1 MSLSVDRLSL
11 SSEQYTRWCAETP
24 SLPLYMQPWWLLAA
38 SGCEEMPVLATR
50 VAKEDAPTLVWPL
63 FMPTRRHLIVP
74 PYCQFTGPLSDR
86 LGAVGEEPFDRD
98 RYIAHLAAMEALGE
112 ALPSSLRYIEA
123 HLPLDYWDWL
133 PSETPA
139 GVWRSSVAYTH
150 RLDLTQ
156 RPPQEL
162 YNSLIRRKIRR
173 ATALGLRELWAEA
186 TKEETKEATNV
197 ATCAEML
204 VELCRK
210 SLQRSGGDR
219 LCASS
224 LRRLVTATIERGQG
238 ALLLLL
244 SPHTDEPVAGA
255 FVAHHAGTAYY
266 IAGGQARTSEGE
278 DAMALLLDRLITWS
292 REEGCHTFD
301 FEGSMQRGIAFFF
314 RSFGAVPHPYLR
326 LQAGRQT
333 LAMRLQLRR
342 YYLQHLY

>member
-1 MSLSVDRLSL
+1 MSLSVGRLSL

-38 SGCEEMPVLATR
+38 SGSEEMSVLYTAE
-50 VAKEDAPTLVWPL
+50 AKEGDPTLMWPL

-74 PYCQFTGPLSDR
+74 PCCQFAGPLSDR
-86 LGAVGEEPFDRD
+86 SGAVGEKTFDRD
-98 RYIAHLAAMEALGE
+98 RYIAHLAAMQALGD

-133 PSETPA
+133 PCETPA
-139 GVWRSSVAYTH
+139 GVWRSSIAYTH
-150 RLDLTQ
+150 LLDLTQ
-156 RPPQEL
+156 KPPQEL
-162 YNSLIRRKIRR
+162 YNSLIRRKVRR
-173 ATALGLRELWAEA
+173 ATTLCLRELWAE
-186 TKEETKEATNV
+186 ETNV
-197 ATCAEML
+197 ATCADRL
-204 VELCRK
+204 AELCRE
-210 SLQRSGGDR
+210 SLHRSGGDR

-224 LRRLVTATIERGQG
+224 LRRLVTAAVTRRQG

-244 SPHTDEPVAGA
+244 SPHTDELVTGA

-266 IAGGQARTSEGE
+266 IAGGQVRTPEGE

-292 REEGCHTFD
+292 RETGCHTFD

-333 LAMRLQLRR
+333 LAMRLQLRH

>member
-1 MSLSVDRLSL
+1 MS
-11 SSEQYTRWCAETP
+11 
-24 SLPLYMQPWWLLAA
+24 
-38 SGCEEMPVLATR
+38 VLATMGT
-50 VAKEDAPTLVWPL
+50 KEGAPILMWPL

-74 PYCQFTGPLSDR
+74 PGCQSAGPLSDR
-86 LGAVGEEPFDRD
+86 SGTVGGHSFDRD
-98 RYIAHLAAMEALGE
+98 RYIAHLAAMRALGE
-112 ALPSSLRYIEA
+112 ALPSSLRYVEA

-133 PSETPA
+133 PYETPA

-150 RLDLTQ
+150 LLDLTLSS
-156 RPPQEL
+156 PQEL
-162 YNSLIRRKIRR
+162 YNNLIRRKIRR
-173 ATALGLRELWAEA
+173 ATTLGLQELWSDE
-186 TKEETKEATNV
+186 TNV
-197 ATCAEML
+197 TICVEML
-204 VELCRK
+204 LKLCRK

-224 LRRLVTATIERGQG
+224 LRRLMTAAVARRQG
-238 ALLLLL
+238 TVLLLL

-266 IAGGQARTSEGE
+266 IAGGQVRTPEGE
-278 DAMALLLDRLITWS
+278 DAMALLLDRLISWS
-292 REEGCHTFD
+292 QETGCHTFD

-333 LAMRLQLRR
+333 LTMRLQLRR

>member
-1 MSLSVDRLSL
+1 MSLSVGRLSL
-11 SSEQYTRWCAETP
+11 SDEQYTRWCAETP

-38 SGCEEMPVLATR
+38 SGSEEMSVLCTAET
-50 VAKEDAPTLVWPL
+50 KEGDPMLMWPL

-74 PYCQFTGPLSDR
+74 PCCQFAGPLSDR
-86 LGAVGEEPFDRD
+86 SGAVGEETFDRD
-98 RYIAHLAAMEALGE
+98 RYIAHLTAMQALGD
-112 ALPSSLRYIEA
+112 ALPTSLRYIEA

-133 PSETPA
+133 PCETPA
-139 GVWRSSVAYTH
+139 GVWRSSIAYTH
-150 RLDLTQ
+150 LLDLTQ
-156 RPPQEL
+156 CLPQEL
-162 YNSLIRRKIRR
+162 YNSLIRRKVRR
-173 ATALGLRELWAEA
+173 AAILGLRELWADE
-186 TKEETKEATNV
+186 TNV
-197 ATCAEML
+197 TTCADRL

-224 LRRLVTATIERGQG
+224 LRRLVTAAVTRRQG

-266 IAGGQARTSEGE
+266 IAGGQERTPEGE

-292 REEGCHTFD
+292 RETGCHTFD
-301 FEGSMQRGIAFFF
+301 FEGSMQPGIAFFF

-333 LAMRLQLRR
+333 LAMRLQLRH

>member
-1 MSLSVDRLSL
+1 MSLSVGRLSL

-24 SLPLYMQPWWLLAA
+24 LLPLYMQPWWLLAA
-38 SGCEEMPVLATR
+38 SGCEEMSVLYTAE
-50 VAKEDAPTLVWPL
+50 AKEDDPTLMWPL
-63 FMPTRRHLIVP
+63 FMPTWRHLIVP
-74 PYCQFTGPLSDR
+74 PCCQFAGPLSDR
-86 LGAVGEEPFDRD
+86 SGAVGEKTFDRD
-98 RYIAHLAAMEALGE
+98 RYIAHLTAMQALGD

-133 PSETPA
+133 PCETPA
-139 GVWRSSVAYTH
+139 GVWRSSIAYTH
-150 RLDLTQ
+150 LLDLTQ
-156 RPPQEL
+156 KPPQEL
-162 YNSLIRRKIRR
+162 YNSLIRRKVRR
-173 ATALGLRELWAEA
+173 ATTLGLRELWAE
-186 TKEETKEATNV
+186 ETNV
-197 ATCAEML
+197 ATCADRL
-204 VELCRK
+204 VELCHK
-210 SLQRSGGDR
+210 SLHRSGGDR

-224 LRRLVTATIERGQG
+224 LRRLVTAAVTRRQG

-266 IAGGQARTSEGE
+266 IAGGQVRTPEGE

-292 REEGCHTFD
+292 RETGCHTFD

-333 LAMRLQLRR
+333 LAMRLQLRH

>member
-1 MSLSVDRLSL
+1 M
-11 SSEQYTRWCAETP
+11 RWCAEIP
-24 SLPLYMQPWWLLAA
+24 SLPLYVQPWWLLAA
-38 SGCEEMPVLATR
+38 SGCEEMSVLATR
-50 VAKEDAPTLVWPL
+50 VAKGDAPMLVWPL
-63 FMPTRRHLIVP
+63 FMPTQRHLIVP
-74 PYCQFTGPLSDR
+74 PCCQFTGPLSDH

-133 PSETPA
+133 LSETPA

-150 RLDLTQ
+150 LLDLTQ
-156 RPPQEL
+156 RPPREQ
-162 YNSLIRRKIRR
+162 YNSLIRRKVRR
-173 ATALGLRELWAEA
+173 VATLGLRELWAE
-186 TKEETKEATNV
+186 ETKETTNV

-204 VELCRK
+204 VGLCRK

-224 LRRLVTATIERGQG
+224 LRRLVTAAVAHGQG

-244 SPHTDEPVAGA
+244 SPQTDEPVAGA
-255 FVAHHAGTAYY
+255 FVAHYAGTAYY

-292 REEGCHTFD
+292 QEVGCHTFD

>member
-11 SSEQYTRWCAETP
+11 SGEQYTRWCAEIP
-24 SLPLYMQPWWLLAA
+24 SLPLYLQPWWLLAA
-38 SGCEEMPVLATR
+38 SGMGEMDVLTTTGS
-50 VAKEDAPTLVWPL
+50 KEGAPTLMWPL

-74 PYCQFTGPLSDR
+74 PCCQCAGPLSDR
-86 LGAVGEEPFDRD
+86 LGAVGEKPFDRD
-98 RYIAHLAAMEALGE
+98 RYIAHLAAMQALGE

-133 PSETPA
+133 PCETPA
-139 GVWRSSVAYTH
+139 SVWRGSVAYTH
-150 RLDLTQ
+150 LLDLTQ
-156 RPPQEL
+156 GAPQEL
-162 YNSLIRRKIRR
+162 YNSLIRRKVRR
-173 ATALGLRELWAEA
+173 ATALGLRDLWAE
-186 TKEETKEATNV
+186 ETNV
-197 ATCAEML
+197 STCAEML
-204 VELCRK
+204 VDLCRK

-224 LRRLVTATIERGQG
+224 LRRLVTAAVARRQG
-238 ALLLLL
+238 AVLLLL
-244 SPHTDEPVAGA
+244 SSQTGEPVAGA
-255 FVAHHAGTAYY
+255 FVAYHAGTAYY
-266 IAGGQARTSEGE
+266 IAGGQERTSEGE

-292 REEGCHTFD
+292 REAGCHTFD
-301 FEGSMQRGIAFFF
+301 FEGSMQPGIAFFF